1 MCSPN
6 VQFLLSVVP
15 LVNSADLQ
23 LVLQCHWQGWDSV
36 ELFWNLG
43 KLIQIMYNTLSWNTK
58 SYILTCLLCICKF
71 SLFCRI
77 SLEINVLLVKEEDTI
92 R

>member
-15 LVNSADLQ
+15 SVNSTDLQ

-58 SYILTCLLCICKF
+58 SSHLTF
-71 SLFCRI
+71 
-77 SLEINVLLVKEEDTI
+77 
-92 R
+92 